1 MRFVIYEW
9 DAWWQFKMVRA
20 VPEAVRL
27 TARLG
32 EHAEEVLSRCPPNA
46 SAFAFHI
53 NATFSSEFPHDRK
66 ALISALEARGVVPIN
81 GPVVDISKRWVQAQ
95 CAASGLPIAAA
106 SVDGDPDERVIVK
119 TDHNFGGRSER
130 QLTEDQR
137 RTLRVSRP
145 SSEVSCPHA
154 YPVIP
159 RREVPAA
166 WWVDP
171 TLVIERYVENRSNVI
186 YRVSVAG
193 TRVDILRMVNTALI
207 KKVTASQ
214 KKVTLF
220 ATRDQ
225 LDRGSVRGLDVDVGK
240 TIVRFL
246 DGAGMD
252 FGGLDVIADDEGRT
266 YVIDVNAT
274 PFGTS
279 NALRRVMNMRRGLF
293 ELVEE
298 RRARLPRSGPG
309 MGRAIWPTTPIIMG
323 ELRRLVA
330 AVRAAND

>member
-1 MRFVIYEW
+1 MHFVIYEW

-20 VPEAVRL
+20 VPEAIRL
-27 TARLG
+27 TARPD

-53 NATFSSEFPHDRK
+53 NATFSGEFPHDRK
-66 ALISALEARGVVPIN
+66 ALISALEARGVVSIN
-81 GPVVDISKRWVQAQ
+81 GFVFDISKRWVQAQ
-95 CAASGLPIAAA
+95 CAAFGLPVATA
-106 SVDGDPDERVIVK
+106 SIDGDPNERVIVK
-119 TDHNFGGRSER
+119 TDHNFGGQSER
-130 QLTEDQR
+130 QLTEHQR

-145 SSEVSCPHA
+145 SSEVSSAHA
-154 YPVIP
+154 YQVIP

-166 WWVDP
+166 WWADP
-171 TLVIERYVENRSNVI
+171 ALVIERYVVNRSNVI

-214 KKVTLF
+214 EKVTFF

-225 LDRGSVRGLDVDVGK
+225 LDEGSVRGLDADVGK

-246 DGAGMD
+246 EGAGLD
-252 FGGLDVIADDEGRT
+252 FCGMDVIADDDGRT
-266 YVIDVNAT
+266 YIIDVNTT
-274 PFGTS
+274 PYGTTNS
-279 NALRRVMNMRRGLF
+279 LRRVMNMRRGLF

-298 RRARLPRSGPG
+298 RRPRLPRSGPG
-309 MGRAIWPTTPIIMG
+309 MGRAVWPTTPIIMG
-323 ELRRLVA
+323 EVRRLIA
-330 AVRAAND
+330 AARGTND